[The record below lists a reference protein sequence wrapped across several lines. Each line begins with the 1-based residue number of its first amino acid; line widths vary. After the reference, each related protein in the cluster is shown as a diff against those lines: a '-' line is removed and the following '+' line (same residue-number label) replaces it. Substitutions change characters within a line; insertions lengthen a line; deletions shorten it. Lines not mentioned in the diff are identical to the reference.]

1 MDMQDS
7 TLAQAPESM
16 GHALNEASAT
26 AADAG
31 TETNAAA
38 TAEAEAAAEVLM
50 TDGEEEAIAEEAAR
64 EVTLESLLADALA
77 LLGKDGAEIGAD
89 EIRRLR
95 QNFAM
100 LHKSAP
106 AEGED
111 AAPVDEERA
120 KMAAD
125 IEKAIEALRAK
136 KAEWAAEQEALR
148 AANLERKNEII
159 DEIIA
164 LAEDTDNVN
173 RTFPRYRELQE
184 EFNAAGEVPATE
196 ETSVWKR
203 FQEAR
208 ERYSDNLK
216 INKELR
222 DYDFKKNLED
232 KEALLVEVAALKDDE
247 DIIGA
252 YRRLQDLHNRWR
264 QIGPVAKEL
273 RDDIWNRF
281 REASAEVNKRYQAFF
296 EARKAREAENEA
308 AKILLC
314 RQVEE
319 IDRSTLTSF
328 ISWDEATRRIQAVQE
343 EWRKLGYASK
353 KVNRQLFA
361 RFRSACDEFF
371 AAKAEFYRNTR
382 EEINANMARK
392 SALIARAEELKDST
406 EWRKTTDEILA
417 LQKEWR
423 TIGSVPRKHSEDM
436 WKRFTAACNT
446 FFDNKKKAT
455 SGQRQTEAANLKAK
469 REIVTALK
477 ALVEAGT
484 DKADAVAELRK
495 LQDTWKEIG
504 HVPFRDK
511 DKLYDAYR
519 AAVDAVRDHFAIAE
533 SRARRERFEANVA
546 RIEGDDNK
554 LFRERERLLHALDGR
569 RADLRTYENNLG
581 FLSAKSKSGGSLLHD
596 LERRIE
602 RLKADIA
609 DLEDKIKIIDTRLA

>member
-1 MDMQDS
+1 
-7 TLAQAPESM
+7 
-16 GHALNEASAT
+16 
-26 AADAG
+26 
-31 TETNAAA
+31 
-38 TAEAEAAAEVLM
+38 
-50 TDGEEEAIAEEAAR
+50 
-64 EVTLESLLADALA
+64 
-77 LLGKDGAEIGAD
+77 
-89 EIRRLR
+89 
-95 QNFAM
+95 
-100 LHKSAP
+100 
-106 AEGED
+106 
-111 AAPVDEERA
+111 
-120 KMAAD
+120 
-125 IEKAIEALRAK
+125 
-136 KAEWAAEQEALR
+136 
-148 AANLERKNEII
+148 
-159 DEIIA
+159 
-164 LAEDTDNVN
+164 
-173 RTFPRYRELQE
+173 
-184 EFNAAGEVPATE
+184 
-196 ETSVWKR
+196 
-203 FQEAR
+203 
-208 ERYSDNLK
+208 
-216 INKELR
+216 
-222 DYDFKKNLED
+222 
-232 KEALLVEVAALKDDE
+232 
-247 DIIGA
+247 
-252 YRRLQDLHNRWR
+252 
-264 QIGPVAKEL
+264 
-273 RDDIWNRF
+273 
-281 REASAEVNKRYQAFF
+281 
-296 EARKAREAENEA
+296 
-308 AKILLC
+308 
-314 RQVEE
+314 
-319 IDRSTLTSF
+319 
-328 ISWDEATRRIQAVQE
+328 
-343 EWRKLGYASK
+343 
-353 KVNRQLFA
+353 
-361 RFRSACDEFF
+361 
-371 AAKAEFYRNTR
+371 
-382 EEINANMARK
+382 MARK
-392 SALIARAEELKDST
+392 IALIARAEELKDST